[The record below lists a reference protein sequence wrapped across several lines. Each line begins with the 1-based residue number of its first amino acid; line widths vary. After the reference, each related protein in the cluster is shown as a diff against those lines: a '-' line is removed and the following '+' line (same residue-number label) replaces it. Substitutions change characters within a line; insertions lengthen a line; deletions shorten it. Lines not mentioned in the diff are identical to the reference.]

1 MYVEL
6 RSARGL
12 GRRGRLNAANQD
24 LLWMP
29 RSAVVAAISA
39 MDAYIHAVLE
49 ERIPLELAGANI
61 PDALANAM
69 ADLLPIKNG
78 NNFRTAYPILSS
90 TNTAIVLTARLRD
103 QSLQFL
109 SYQAP
114 EKIIAA
120 YSLIGKPDVFDQV
133 SDLWP
138 GPGTT
143 ADEIKRRLANY
154 VKRRNQIAHE
164 GDYEIGGAV
173 RQMQPKYANDCT
185 DFIINLTYRLDRV
198 IYGDRVELV

>member
-1 MYVEL
+1 M
-6 RSARGL
+6 
-12 GRRGRLNAANQD
+12 NAANQD

-49 ERIPLELAGANI
+49 ERIPLALAAADI

-69 ADLLPIKNG
+69 ADLLPIKSG
-78 NNFRTAYPILSS
+78 NNFKSAYPVLSS
-90 TNTAIVLTARLRD
+90 PNTPTVLATRLRD

-120 YSLIGKPDVFDQV
+120 YSLIGSAGIFEEVAA
-133 SDLWP
+133 LWP

-143 ADEIKRRLANY
+143 ADEIKRRLASY

-164 GDYEIGGAV
+164 GDYESGGTV

-185 DFIINLTYRLDRV
+185 EFITNLTLRLDRV
-198 IYGDRVELV
+198 IYGDRAALA